1 MLEFCTYSSQEGGTV
16 ERWTEPKLLVLTR
29 GRPEEAVLE
38 VCKNHDGS
46 YTTNT
51 GSYCGWQGAAGV
63 CRGVTG
69 T

>member
-1 MLEFCTYSSQEGGTV
+1 MTK
-16 ERWTEPKLLVLTR
+16 ERKPWSRPLLVVLGR
-29 GRPEEAVLE
+29 GRPEENVLE

-46 YTTNT
+46 YGTFDNDV
-51 GSYCGWQGAAGV
+51 CGWNDAPGV

>member
-1 MLEFCTYSSQEGGTV
+1 MK
-16 ERWTEPKLLVLTR
+16 RWTEPKLFVLTR

-46 YTTNT
+46 YSSATN
-51 GSYCGWQGAAGV
+51 GFCGWGTQAEP
-63 CRGVTG
+63 CQGVTG

>member
-1 MLEFCTYSSQEGGTV
+1 MKTWS
-16 ERWTEPKLLVLTR
+16 EPKLYVLSR

-38 VCKNHDGS
+38 VCKNHDGA
-46 YTTNT
+46 YDTNV
-51 GSYCGWQGAAGV
+51 GDYCGWNDGVPGV

>member
-1 MLEFCTYSSQEGGTV
+1 MEK
-16 ERWTEPKLLVLTR
+16 WTEPKLLVLTR

-38 VCKNHDGS
+38 VCKNHDGG
-46 YTTNT
+46 YTTDT
-51 GSYCGWQGAAGV
+51 GSYCGWQGTAGV

>member
-1 MLEFCTYSSQEGGTV
+1 MVRYITCSLWEGGAM
-16 ERWTEPKLLVLTR
+16 EKWTEPKLLVLTR

-38 VCKNHDGS
+38 VCKNHDGG
-46 YTTNT
+46 YTTDT
-51 GSYCGWQGAAGV
+51 GSYCGWQGTAGV